1 MLDFYR
7 EGGRTLGGKVIPSNV
22 MGRGTERQTILR
34 KGSIYTCTSCGE
46 DGCDFKLRAREVE
59 AGGAWTT
66 EESGTHRTPSSLQVP
81 PLTASAADS
90 SSAAGPSRASAAGPS
105 SNDPDFPVP
114 NTAPRRGISAKYLL
128 EVDKLLQL
136 GLQPKEVYKKIW
148 KGWKGDANDVK
159 DMDGRPTAQQIR
171 CRKQTLNERTN
182 LTPMST
188 VADLCRQ
195 WQACAVVCAQRH

>member
-1 MLDFYR
+1 M
-7 EGGRTLGGKVIPSNV
+7 EGVCN
-22 MGRGTERQTILR
+22 
-34 KGSIYTCTSCGE
+34 
-46 DGCDFKLRAREVE
+46 
-59 AGGAWTT
+59 GA
-66 EESGTHRTPSSLQVP
+66 QVP

-114 NTAPRRGISAKYLL
+114 NTAPRRGISYKYLP

-159 DMDGRPTAQQIR
+159 DMDGRPTAQQVR
-171 CRKQTLNERTN
+171 APLAPTLPALTTRTPF
-182 LTPMST
+182 TT
-188 VADLCRQ
+188 A
-195 WQACAVVCAQRH
+195 